1 LQEGP
6 ALAIADNGDGI
17 DDVFIGGAKGS
28 AGKIYVNKGNDS
40 FAPIKQFD
48 LDSDANYE
56 DTAASF
62 LMLIMTVT

>member
-1 LQEGP
+1 LRI
-6 ALAIADNGDGI
+6 LTDGI

-48 LDSDANYE
+48 LDSDA
-56 DTAASF
+56 
-62 LMLIMTVT
+62 IMKILQLVF

>member
-1 LQEGP
+1 MGLMMYLLVVQKDLQE
-6 ALAIADNGDGI
+6 
-17 DDVFIGGAKGS
+17 
-28 AGKIYVNKGNDS
+28 IYVNKGNDS

-62 LMLIMTVT
+62 LMLIMVT